1 MLPSISSIVRV
12 RSGDSLD
19 FSMLLGSS
27 LYFFKFIYLMIMF
40 EVSLL
45 RGAGYDAY
53 VVSGTAPAW
62 VCNQDQ
68 SEVLKFFQVFGH

>member
-1 MLPSISSIVRV
+1 
-12 RSGDSLD
+12 
-19 FSMLLGSS
+19 
-27 LYFFKFIYLMIMF
+27 MIMF